1 MRAVGFLL
9 LVSVGCHSG
18 GGPTEPSG
26 PSEPMTPDKKAIFS
40 PDGCVAKYEIHQRVT
55 LLSVLRNAG
64 IQADDF
70 QKVIEA
76 VPFDPARHVTLKPFA
91 DFTVGGQPTVFGDP
105 EKKVGVVSAT
115 FFTDLATVDATTL
128 RKGSTK
134 VVGRALPPVI
144 EALGPRRLAELL
156 MHADVIRPYVHMNA
170 DVCLRTEI
178 GTALPWQ
185 GEYDGVH
192 HYYTNTD
199 NHDPLAFAIQI
210 AEDGTITALGRL

>member
-1 MRAVGFLL
+1 M
-9 LVSVGCHSG
+9 GCSNG
-18 GGPTEPSG
+18 GGPFER
-26 PSEPMTPDKKAIFS
+26 SETPVPVTFS
-40 PDGCVAKYEIHQRVT
+40 PEGCVAKYEIHPRAT
-55 LLSVLRNAG
+55 LLDVLRNEG

-76 VPFDPARHVTLKPFA
+76 LPFDPARHVTLKPFA
-91 DFTVGGQPTVFGDP
+91 ELTVGGQPIVFGDP

-115 FFTDLATVDATTL
+115 FFTELSTVDATTL
-128 RKGSTK
+128 RKGSQK
-134 VVGRALPPVI
+134 VLGRALPPIV

-156 MHADVIRPYVHMNA
+156 MRADVIRPYVHMGA
-170 DVCLRTEI
+170 DVCLRSEL
-178 GTALPWQ
+178 GTTLPWQ

-210 AEDGTITALGRL
+210 AEDGTITVVGRR